1 MCTTNTLNK
10 LSNDK
15 KGVKRKQLNVQ
26 QLVTV
31 ETGRVETNIYKQ
43 YVAFNKYVTS
53 Q

>member
-15 KGVKRKQLNVQ
+15 KEVKRKQLNVQ

-31 ETGRVETNIYKQ
+31 ETGRVETNIY
-43 YVAFNKYVTS
+43 
-53 Q
+53 